1 MPIRLIATALLAIFI
16 SGCATTGE
24 NINIQLQQLQGRIN
38 YLETE
43 LKRKEQ
49 EINTLEDRLERA
61 QEMPRVSPPPYKEEA
76 PPVQLS
82 ARQIQTALKN
92 AGFYKG
98 AVDGK
103 AGVRTKEAIK
113 AFQKSRGLKADGV
126 VGKKTSLELQRY
138 LKK

>member
-24 NINIQLQQLQGRIN
+24 NVNIQLQQLQSRIN

-61 QEMPRVSPPPYKEEA
+61 QETPRVSLPPYKEEG
-76 PPVQLS
+76 PPVRLS

-103 AGVRTKEAIK
+103 TGVRTKEAIK